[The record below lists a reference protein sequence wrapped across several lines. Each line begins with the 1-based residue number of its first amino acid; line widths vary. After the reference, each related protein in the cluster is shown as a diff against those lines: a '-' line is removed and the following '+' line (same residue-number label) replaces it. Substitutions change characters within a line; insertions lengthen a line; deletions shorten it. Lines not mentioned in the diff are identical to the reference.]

1 MEDIF
6 KFRKWNKQTKT
17 MSQVEVL
24 DLRPGQTYTDD
35 PVIMQYTGLRD
46 VNGKDIYEGD
56 ILCLPTHYRI
66 IMSNVDHWVNEF
78 LEVKYSSLLGGFIVL
93 PSEKYLSKYLFDGY
107 DKNGFYH
114 KYPKIVGNIYQ
125 NSNLIR
131 RNNDK

>member
-6 KFRKWNKQTKT
+6 KFRKWNKETKT

-24 DLRPGQTYTDD
+24 DLRSGQTYIDD
-35 PVIMQYTGLRD
+35 PIIMQYTGLKD
-46 VNGKDIYEGD
+46 ANGKDIYEGD
-56 ILCLPTHYRI
+56 ILCVPTHYRI
-66 IMSNVDHWVNEF
+66 IMSAVDHWVDEF

-93 PSEKYLSKYLFDGY
+93 PFEKYLSKYLFDGY

>member
-6 KFRKWNKQTKT
+6 KFRKWNKETKT

-24 DLRPGQTYTDD
+24 DLRSGQTYIDD
-35 PVIMQYTGLRD
+35 PIIMQYTGLKD
-46 VNGKDIYEGD
+46 ANGKDIYEGD
-56 ILCLPTHYRI
+56 ILCVPTHYRI
-66 IMSNVDHWVNEF
+66 IMSAVDHWVDEF

>member
-6 KFRKWNKQTKT
+6 KFRKWNKETKT

-35 PVIMQYTGLRD
+35 PIIMQYTGLKD

-56 ILCLPTHYRI
+56 ILSLPTHYRI
-66 IMSNVDHWVNEF
+66 IMSDIDRWVDEF
-78 LEVKYSSLLGGFIVL
+78 LEVKYSSWFGGFIVL

-114 KYPKIVGNIYQ
+114 KYPKIVGNIFQ

-131 RNNDK
+131 RNND